1 MSTSHFH
8 LPYGYV
14 EAPPWPSLYWPFG
27 PNFNPLSLIADIPHS
42 LYYMKDI
49 WRFTVLWSLIFAIA
63 VYFPAGIWAYMMF
76 LKSHTFKWYML
87 VLVPLIFVVAGG
99 LSSFIIGSIV
109 GVVLAIIYNAGF
121 FVMSTWIPFLWAL
134 IQVLIVVIG
143 SYSTITTIL

>member
-63 VYFPAGIWAYMMF
+63 VYFPAGKAITDIINDRRIKLLAPNNNLDHNQRHLGLHDVSKITHLQMVYAGSCT
-76 LKSHTFKWYML
+76 LNIRGGRRSIILHHRQHCWY
-87 VLVPLIFVVAGG
+87 AKR
-99 LSSFIIGSIV
+99 
-109 GVVLAIIYNAGF
+109 
-121 FVMSTWIPFLWAL
+121 
-134 IQVLIVVIG
+134 VLI
-143 SYSTITTIL
+143 L